1 MFGKICSIIKVP
13 KCLCC
18 NGEITNTT
26 NCVLIISVTD
36 FCCFMFKL
44 ERIVWV
50 SEIALIAKLDSGGP
64 NTGKLTVRVGNT
76 DKYLNSTKFV
86 LYVGFVLYEKLSA
99 KDFLRDICS
108 RKYNICSCCCRL

>member
-18 NGEITNTT
+18 NGEITNT
-26 NCVLIISVTD
+26 NCVLIISVTG

-50 SEIALIAKLDSGGP
+50 LEIIYINFKVES
-64 NTGKLTVRVGNT
+64 NTDKLTVRVGNT